1 MEVEDPERSSS
12 SLDSAE
18 VVDELDGIAIAL
30 PESSVTALASGVEVT
45 VTNWTVVVVM
55 VEVKLE
61 LQEEELVLSDTGA
74 TAVLDTAALATGTLE
89 KELPTASMDD
99 SRGIGLTVTV
109 LTAVVGDS
117 TAEPPKSVPLV

>member
-1 MEVEDPERSSS
+1 MEVEDPERSSR